1 MRKFKFLSFILL
13 SLTLLALTSCGED
26 DVTGFDSSKLEGTWS
41 KIRNIQVMDVGVV
54 YYTFYPETSYSSR
67 IEEYVSNWPD
77 ERWKIT
83 DLNYRVGETGHM
95 NIYTG
100 KVRDGKSKVYG
111 EYDVQIKKSE
121 MIWYKTDTKEELARF
136 KKESSKP
143 IIE

>member
-1 MRKFKFLSFILL
+1 
-13 SLTLLALTSCGED
+13 
-26 DVTGFDSSKLEGTWS
+26 
-41 KIRNIQVMDVGVV
+41 MDVDVV
-54 YYTFYPETSYSSR
+54 YYTFYPETSYSGR

-77 ERWKIT
+77 EGWKIT

-95 NIYTG
+95 IIYTG
-100 KVRDGKSKVYG
+100 KVRDGQSKLYG